1 MSPIKGHN
9 VDKLHTMSDKEIT
22 RLEIMQRLRD
32 KRLRQPEASR
42 ILGISVR
49 KAKPRWND
57 SLE

>member
-1 MSPIKGHN
+1 M
-9 VDKLHTMSDKEIT
+9 DRLLTMSNREIT

-42 ILGISVR
+42 MLGISVR
-49 KAKPRWND
+49 QAKPRWND